1 VFGLVDARE
10 EALAPTFKSPQDRV
24 TGGKCASSGQQILE
38 RVASARV
45 ERRLQLVEH
54 VIGKPEFAP
63 GYAAEDGADLVIL
76 PEPVQGGPRFTS
88 GCQSLIEGS
97 QSGSTAVC
105 VVAEQ
110 DAESAVEDTAG
121 AHAALVQEIF
131 DAADGAYVGR
141 GLASALGADRL
152 IDARV
157 TAEPAQLPA
166 TRAALPGCE
175 RTCVATVADRAFV
188 PVSHGLPRLAAV
200 RAYLGC
206 DRAANDAEHLALAL
220 PAARSDVAAPF
231 ALHDR
236 ALPADATEIRVPSA
250 SEPHNCAHPATPTT
264 GSTWPSVAVRAARPT
279 IAIAAYGR
287 GAARPA
293 WGWLDRATAGTQR
306 RAVLPERHGSVQ
318 AA

>member
-1 VFGLVDARE
+1 M
-10 EALAPTFKSPQDRV
+10 ALIL
-24 TGGKCASSGQQILE
+24 SSFL
-38 RVASARV
+38 
-45 ERRLQLVEH
+45 
-54 VIGKPEFAP
+54 
-63 GYAAEDGADLVIL
+63 
-76 PEPVQGGPRFTS
+76 
-88 GCQSLIEGS
+88 S

-105 VVAEQ
+105 VAAEQ

-200 RAYLGC
+200 RAYLRR

-220 PAARSDVAAPF
+220 PAAWSDVAAPF

-236 ALPADATEIRVPSA
+236 ALPADATEVRVPTA
-250 SEPHNCAHPATPTT
+250 SEPHNCAHTVTP
-264 GSTWPSVAVRAARPT
+264 AARSNWPLVAGRAPWLAVT
-279 IAIAAYGR
+279 IPANGQSAT
-287 GAARPA
+287 RPA
-293 WGWLDRATAGTQR
+293 WARLDRATARAQGPRVLVERQR
-306 RAVLPERHGSVQ
+306 SVQ